1 MNTVLGILISIVAF
15 AVMIFIHE
23 FGHFITAKLFKVKVN
38 KFALGMGPAL
48 FKFGKGETEYSLR
61 LFPIGGYCAMEGEDG
76 VSEEPRA
83 FVNQRPWKR
92 LIILAAGA
100 TMNILLGLL
109 IMSII
114 VCQMPLLGTRIIANV
129 PEANEGV
136 QNALQVGDE
145 IIKVNDRRVYIPR
158 DLDYV
163 LALDDDGTADFVIV
177 RDGVEKE
184 LKDVQLYVYTDED
197 SGSKGTYLEYG
208 PDDYQFFGKEK
219 TFFGVIGY
227 SVSETISTVRLVL
240 YSFASLITG
249 KIPIRSLG
257 GPVAVTST
265 VVKTVSSGWKT
276 VLNLIGMISIN
287 LGVFNLLPL
296 PALDGGRILF
306 TLIEM
311 IFRKPV
317 SRKVEG
323 IIHTAGFVLLIGLM
337 IFVFAKDIFSLF
349 V

>member
-1 MNTVLGILISIVAF
+1 MNTFLGILISIVAF

-48 FKFGKGETEYSLR
+48 FKFSKGETEYSIR

-129 PEANEGV
+129 PDANEGV
-136 QNALQVGDE
+136 QSALQVGDE

-163 LALDDDGTADFVIV
+163 LALDDDGTADFVII

-219 TFFGVIGY
+219 TFFGVVGY
-227 SVSETISTVRLVL
+227 SISETVSTVRLVL

-287 LGVFNLLPL
+287 LGIFNLLPL